1 MSVPRLASLLPA
13 QLALGV
19 GPIYLEISPNPCGK
33 VNMAATVKTEKEFAD
48 AINRGED
55 TIEIEGSLA
64 KKTIRIRATGNVAW
78 AIAFGAIGIATYAA
92 ITTAATGGTSAP
104 VTGPAVGVAGGA
116 AVGILGGAATYS
128 AIAIAVA
135 AGGVGALTK
144 LRGYEEVSRTD
155 NKLVLKRK

>member
-1 MSVPRLASLLPA
+1 
-13 QLALGV
+13 
-19 GPIYLEISPNPCGK
+19 
-33 VNMAATVKTEKEFAD
+33 MAATIKTEKELAD

-64 KKTIRIRATGNVAW
+64 KKTIRIRATGAVAW

-92 ITTAATGGTSAP
+92 ITTGVIGGASTPVTAP
-104 VTGPAVGVAGGA
+104 VVGITGGA
-116 AVGILGGAATYS
+116 AVGVLGGAATYS
-128 AIAIAVA
+128 AIAIAAA

-144 LRGYEEVSRTD
+144 LRAYKEISRTE